1 MTRGEEQVISEQS
14 AEAAAKYTVEYCQE
28 WALLRWLKESW
39 GKSMY
44 QVVQVRFKKFFLFV
58 FSL

>member
-1 MTRGEEQVISEQS
+1 MISEQS

-44 QVVQVRFKKFFLFV
+44 KVVQVRFKEFFLFV
-58 FSL
+58 FSLFRY